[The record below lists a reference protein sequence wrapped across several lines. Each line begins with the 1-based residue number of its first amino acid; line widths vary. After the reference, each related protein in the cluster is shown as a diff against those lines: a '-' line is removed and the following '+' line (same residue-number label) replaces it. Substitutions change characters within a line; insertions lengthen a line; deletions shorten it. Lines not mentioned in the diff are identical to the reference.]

1 MARFPFLFAVVRQ
14 RRGCGGNAI
23 AVQEELSRFQSV
35 LTLLFRPAPSESS
48 VALRAASPMGAYW
61 SYGDSLRRINTFALP

>member
-1 MARFPFLFAVVRQ
+1 
-14 RRGCGGNAI
+14 
-23 AVQEELSRFQSV
+23 V